1 MSEKSYFLI
10 QALVVLAMVVFE
22 DGLCYLL
29 LRKCC
34 KAARGEAALMA
45 TGLTLLLCVAAW
57 LCKWGNE
64 IRWEGRTDKIFLLP
78 QEFKR
83 IAHRRRL
90 ALLTSDTQVTG
101 ERQQP

>member
-22 DGLCYLL
+22 GGLCYLL

-45 TGLTLLLCVAAW
+45 TGITLLLCVAAW

-64 IRWEGRTDKIFLLP
+64 IRWEVLFWGGWLGFCWVWRVGKWFSSG
-78 QEFKR
+78 KR
-83 IAHRRRL
+83 GDPRSGAQ
-90 ALLTSDTQVTG
+90 AV
-101 ERQQP
+101 